1 MQLYGCMVKGNV
13 AESDSPKWYWCYRSV
28 CCLSVCASCTPN
40 GQSFWWRALCSNGR
54 TYRHDF

>member
-1 MQLYGCMVKGNV
+1 MVKGNV